1 MTRAER
7 RRQARKETMTDIVD
21 ITSYNDESGIFGD
34 VPLDVR
40 VKLALE
46 PCEELNGKSVLDLAM
61 MIHQSTDV
69 DTLSDEEFE
78 KEFSEW
84 LKNTD
89 ATDFTDVFKGFL

>member
-1 MTRAER
+1 MI
-7 RRQARKETMTDIVD
+7 ETTKQKRFHEI
-21 ITSYNDESGIFGD
+21 NDDGTEIYGD
-34 VPLDVR
+34 VPMGMR
-40 VKLALE
+40 MQLALE

-69 DTLSDEEFE
+69 DTLSDEEFD

-84 LKNTD
+84 LENTD

>member
-1 MTRAER
+1 MRKPVSRAET
-7 RRQARKETMTDIVD
+7 RRQKRFHEV
-21 ITSYNDESGIFGD
+21 NESGVEIFGD
-34 VPLDVR
+34 VPIGM
-40 VKLALE
+40 KMQLALE

-69 DTLSDEEFE
+69 DTLSDEEFD

-84 LKNTD
+84 LENTD

>member
-1 MTRAER
+1 VTRAKR
-7 RRQARKETMTDIVD
+7 RRQARKKTMTNIV
-21 ITSYNDESGIFGD
+21 GD

-46 PCEELNGKSVLDLAM
+46 PCEELNGKSVLDLAI

-78 KEFSEW
+78 KEFDEW

-89 ATDFTDVFKGFL
+89 TTDFTDVFKGFL

>member
-7 RRQARKETMTDIVD
+7 RRQAKKETDNIVD

>member
-7 RRQARKETMTDIVD
+7 RRQAKRETKKNDNIVD

-61 MIHQSTDV
+61 LIQSNEVV
-69 DTLSDEEFE
+69 DFDD
-78 KEFSEW
+78 W
-84 LKNTD
+84 LENTV
-89 ATDFTDVFKGFL
+89 ATDFSDAFLEFA

>member
-21 ITSYNDESGIFGD
+21 ITSYNDESGIFGN

-46 PCEELNGKSVLDLAM
+46 PCEELNGKSVLDLAI

-78 KEFSEW
+78 KEFDEW

>member
-7 RRQARKETMTDIVD
+7 RRQAKKQTDNIVD
-21 ITSYNDESGIFGD
+21 ITESGIFGD

-69 DTLSDEEFE
+69 DTLSDEEFK
-78 KEFSEW
+78 KEFDEW

-89 ATDFTDVFKGFL
+89 ATDFTDAFKGFL